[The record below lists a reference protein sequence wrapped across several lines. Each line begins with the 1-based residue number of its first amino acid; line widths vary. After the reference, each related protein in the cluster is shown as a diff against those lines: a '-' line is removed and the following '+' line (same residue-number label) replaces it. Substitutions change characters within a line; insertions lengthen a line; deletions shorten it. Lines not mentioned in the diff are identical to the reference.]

1 MEHQRRGDLYFKSG
15 KDGYMSSN
23 LKALH
28 TYFLFVTGKSS
39 KKSSKIGEKKESL
52 SHNKESWF

>member
-1 MEHQRRGDLYFKSG
+1 LKSG
-15 KDGYMSSN
+15 KDACMSFN

-39 KKSSKIGEKKESL
+39 KKSSKIKKKIEKKKN
-52 SHNKESWF
+52 H